1 LTQGTFALPDDAL
14 PPLAYVAPEAP
25 SAAPAAGWDMSGYR
39 LQTLSPTASEAEAA
53 AAAEADELGPDEPIV
68 RPASSCDSPHSLYR
82 ALAVPDRSVLPGQ
95 LWVCQVR
102 QRMST
107 ELGWDELLSSR
118 PPLSAATLSC
128 RCVGMQLTRPFS
140 AAGWGHVD
148 FVPGWAAPRRAA
160 HRPDRLSRDSHRCT
174 LLARYSSSAMC
185 HVHAVTEWECLTGS
199 V

>member
-1 LTQGTFALPDDAL
+1 MTQGTFALPDDAL

-68 RPASSCDSPHSLYR
+68 RPSSSCDSPHSLYR

-95 LWVCQVR
+95 LWVCQVC

-107 ELGWDELLSSR
+107 E
-118 PPLSAATLSC
+118 
-128 RCVGMQLTRPFS
+128 V
-140 AAGWGHVD
+140 
-148 FVPGWAAPRRAA
+148 GWADTCFFCCRVGTCGLRSRMGRAPTRRPSTRSTFPRLPPV
-160 HRPDRLSRDSHRCT
+160 HPTLPDIQARRCAMST
-174 LLARYSSSAMC
+174 PSQSGSA
-185 HVHAVTEWECLTGS
+185 
-199 V
+199 